1 MQYTYS
7 NKDKIQSKSLGWV
20 SRINTSAAPNQG
32 IHIKNRGN
40 NALLQAAGS
49 MPMKFDPSDNDATF
63 AMGRKGFVKTV
74 DSTSTTGI
82 TMNNTDQSSYLARR
96 KALATG
102 KIIQSSPISFR
113 SQDKNTVNSSL
124 RKCRNGGYVV
134 PKNVVSSRVQKSGY

>member
-1 MQYTYS
+1 
-7 NKDKIQSKSLGWV
+7 
-20 SRINTSAAPNQG
+20 
-32 IHIKNRGN
+32 
-40 NALLQAAGS
+40 
-49 MPMKFDPSDNDATF
+49 MKFDPSDNDATF